1 MSNVNDMITAGIQAV
16 ATASHVTRTVQ
27 ANLDAVITLTK
38 DDRSPVTVADLA
50 AQAVV
55 ALVLEEHLPDPAD
68 RLVVGEEDAGALQDD
83 SMAAV
88 RNAVVST
95 VQQWRPNASEQ
106 DVLEAI
112 DRCDHDGSASG
123 YWTLDPVDGTKG
135 FLRNQQY
142 AIALGR
148 IEDGAVTHGVMGCPA
163 LPVSQDAPLDIPDMQ
178 GVLYAASRGEGAWEF
193 EGCDPAAERLG
204 IRSRPLQEARLLQF
218 CGSVEKAHSS
228 RSDAD
233 RIAEHLGDVGDP
245 VRIDSQCKYALVAR
259 GQADAYL
266 RLPTRKGYVEK
277 IWDHAAGSIIAQEA
291 GVIVTDI
298 HGNPLDFSHGA
309 GLEKNRGVIAAVPS
323 LHDRLIAAIDEL
335 EVGIVET
342 A

>member
-1 MSNVNDMITAGIQAV
+1 MTEANQMIIAGIHAV
-16 ATASHVTRTVQ
+16 ATAAQITRTVQ
-27 ANLDAVITLTK
+27 ANLEAVITLTK

-55 ALVLEEHLPDPAD
+55 ALLLEEHLPDPAD
-68 RLVVGEEDAGALQDD
+68 RLVVGEEDSGALQDE
-83 SMAAV
+83 SMKTV
-88 RNAVVST
+88 RDAVVST
-95 VQQWRPNASEQ
+95 VQQWRPSASEQ
-106 DVLEAI
+106 DVLDAI
-112 DRCDHDGSASG
+112 DHCDHDGSAGG
-123 YWTLDPVDGTKG
+123 YWTLDPIDGTKG

-148 IEDGAVTHGVMGCPA
+148 IEDGVVVHGVMGCPA
-163 LPVSQDAPLDIPDMQ
+163 LPVSQDAPLDIPDPQ

-193 EGCDPAAERLG
+193 AGCDPEADRLG
-204 IRSRPLQEARLLQF
+204 IRARSLQEERPLQF

-233 RIAEHLGDVGDP
+233 RIAEHLGNVGEP
-245 VRIDSQCKYALVAR
+245 VRIDSQCKYALVSR

-277 IWDHAAGSIIAQEA
+277 IWDHAAGSIIAEEA
-291 GVIVTDI
+291 GVTVTDI
-298 HGNPLDFSHGA
+298 QGNPLDFSHGA
-309 GLEKNRGVIAAVPS
+309 GLHANRGVIAAVPA
-323 LHDRLIAAIDEL
+323 LHGRLIESIKEL
-335 EVGIVET
+335 GIGMEEE